1 MAPGAQLIAQA
12 PHPRGVHRRGDSGS
26 PRLWVSTNRSRSARS
41 VGSAVVT
48 GVRPAPGRRTRPG
61 SSRSP
66 VSSSRQPRRIVFS
79 AIPVARAAAAAHN
92 RPAFI
97 QLTRQSPIALA
108 DRGLIDHPCRVQQ
121 ISTQCL
127 YLFTHLTQMN
137 VNGED
142 RSTLRSH
149 IRTMRVSA

>member
-48 GVRPAPGRRTRPG
+48 GVRPG

-108 DRGLIDHPCRVQQ
+108 DRGLIDHP
-121 ISTQCL
+121 
-127 YLFTHLTQMN
+127 
-137 VNGED
+137 
-142 RSTLRSH
+142 
-149 IRTMRVSA
+149 